1 MVKTYTF
8 LILLFLGLSAKS
20 QINFCNPMDISIRYA
35 GNFGE
40 IRPNHFHTGVD
51 IKTNGRTGQKLFSI
65 GDGYISRIKIQ
76 LWGYGKV
83 LYITHPNGYTSVYAH
98 MSKFSS
104 KIDSFVKIN
113 QYEQQSYTL
122 DLYLLKNQIKVKK
135 HELIGYS
142 GNTGNSFAPHLHFEI
157 RDNKTE
163 YAQNPYK
170 FNFKPTD
177 NIPPKIFDLLIYPI
191 DSSSLID
198 SINKKQF
205 IKLNQYLNTNNN
217 YSFDTL
223 NVSGNIGFGVSTLDY
238 INNSRNKFAP
248 YSIELFVDSVKY
260 ISIKFDEF
268 DFYDKNYINSYID
281 YEEYLKHKKKI
292 HKLFIEE
299 NNKLKNFKFSKNN
312 GVLNF
317 YDNKTH
323 KIKITVKD
331 FNNNI
336 SSITGVI
343 KSSYFLPKKQ
353 KIDTS
358 KNYMSFFKDNMFSTH
373 DFIVEISKS
382 ALIHSIYFDYK
393 VNESSKDF
401 YSNIYTL
408 GDEYTPLFKKI
419 KIGINTEN
427 VPKKYL
433 DKIIIVK
440 LNSKNRAT
448 SYKGEIK
455 NNFIYCKTNKF
466 GRYAIMADTVAPV
479 IRPINIKDGARFI
492 NDKFIKFKISDN
504 LSGIT
509 KINGYI
515 DGKWICFEY
524 EPKTALITYKFD
536 NRIEKNKN
544 HDFKLEVIDYKNN
557 KSNYSAKIFY

>member
-1 MVKTYTF
+1 MIKTYTL
-8 LILLFLGLSAKS
+8 LILLFLNLSVKS
-20 QINFCNPMDISIRYA
+20 QINFCNPMDIPLRYA

-65 GDGYISRIKIQ
+65 DEGYISRIKIQ

-98 MSKFSS
+98 MSKFSN
-104 KIDSFVKIN
+104 KIDSVVKEN

-157 RDNKTE
+157 RDNTTE

-170 FNFKPTD
+170 FNFKPKD
-177 NIPPKIFDLLIYPI
+177 NIPPKIFSLLVYPI

-198 SINKKQF
+198 SLNKKQF
-205 IKLNQYLNTNNN
+205 IKLNQYLNT
-217 YSFDTL
+217 YTFDTL
-223 NVSGNIGFGVSTLDY
+223 NISGNVGFGISTLDY

-248 YSIELFVDSVKY
+248 YSIELFVDSIKY

-268 DFYDKNYINSYID
+268 DFYDRNYINSYID

-299 NNKLKNFKFSKNN
+299 NNKLKNLKFSKNN

-317 YDNKTH
+317 YNNKIHT
-323 KIKITVKD
+323 IKIIVKD
-331 FNNNI
+331 FNSNKAQ
-336 SSITGVI
+336 ITGVV
-343 KSSYFLPKKQ
+343 KSNYFLPTEQ
-353 KIDTS
+353 KPDTS
-358 KNYMSFFKDNMFSTH
+358 KIYMRFFEDNLYSTH
-373 DFIVEISKS
+373 DFIVNISKS
-382 ALIHSIYFDYK
+382 ALIHSIYFDYNIDK
-393 VNESSKDF
+393 STNNF
-401 YSNIYTL
+401 YSDIYTI
-408 GDEYTPLFKKI
+408 GDKYIPLFKKI

-427 VPKKYL
+427 VPKKYI

-440 LNSKNRAT
+440 INSKNRIS
-448 SYKGEIK
+448 SYKGFVK
-455 NNFIYCKTNKF
+455 DNFIYCETNKF
-466 GRYAIMADTVAPV
+466 GKYAIMADTTAPV
-479 IRPINIKDGARFI
+479 IKPINIHDGAKFI
-492 NDKFIKFKISDN
+492 NDKLIKFKISDN

-515 DGKWICFEY
+515 DNKWICFEY
-524 EPKTALITYKFD
+524 EPKTALITYKFN
-536 NRIEKNKN
+536 NRIQKNKN
-544 HDFKLEVIDYKNN
+544 HDFRLEIIDYKNN
-557 KSNYSAKIFY
+557 KSVYSAKIFY